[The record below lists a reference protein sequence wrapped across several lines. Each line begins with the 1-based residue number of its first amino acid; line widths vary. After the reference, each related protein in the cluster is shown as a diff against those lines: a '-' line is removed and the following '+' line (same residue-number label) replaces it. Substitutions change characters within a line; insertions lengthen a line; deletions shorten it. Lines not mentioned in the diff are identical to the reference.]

1 MKECIKEN
9 CLPLILII
17 LYLIAGIYAFL
28 NMNKFLNSN
37 EFNHSILKEIIDKFS
52 ANFIFSGYLSIGI
65 GSILIVLLTIL
76 YIFFK
81 GNPFKGVINFIFVLF
96 VTFCFMIVIFSLSIT
111 TDNAESFI
119 AFIGL
124 VWAMIKFLPLIYKK
138 ITEYINFSP
147 K

>member
-1 MKECIKEN
+1 MKKIIKEN
-9 CLPLILII
+9 CLPLILIS
-17 LYLIAGIYAFL
+17 LYLIAGIYGFL

-52 ANFIFSGYLSIGI
+52 ANFIFSVYLSFAI
-65 GSILIVLLTIL
+65 GSILIVLLIFY

-96 VTFCFMIVIFSLSIT
+96 VTLFIFMIVIFSLSIT

-138 ITEYINFSP
+138 ITAYIKF
-147 K
+147 